1 MGTNTLTNTLPMQ
14 DNWELSLGEIPHQ
27 TQIVLY
33 GLGNQ
38 GKTTTLTHLLFLL
51 TNNSVKNFINTNL
64 VPKGKNG
71 NLHYND
77 AYYILAYKN
86 FVVFIA
92 TYGDGRDE
100 CERNNNFFACKEIN
114 KDLVYVVSD
123 NNICKL
129 SSLSNEKQKE
139 LYHNAKP
146 NIFITACRTD
156 GGSVDATLYQTN
168 KMLPHAKQIVWIR
181 KMGLP
186 KNAKPEYID
195 PAMPIVTTNDDKV
208 ANEIKQLLDRLL
220 AGSSI

>member
-14 DNWELSLGEIPHQ
+14 DNWELSLREIPHQ

-51 TNNSVKNFINTNL
+51 TNNSAKNYVDKNL
-64 VPKGKNG
+64 VQTGKNG

-100 CERNNNFFACKEIN
+100 CERNNDFFAGKEIN
-114 KDLVYVVSD
+114 KDLVYVVRG
-123 NNICKL
+123 NGVHKF
-129 SSLSNEKQKE
+129 SSLSENEQKRI
-139 LYHNAKP
+139 YYNAKP
-146 NIFITACRTD
+146 NICITACRTE

-168 KMLPHAKQIVWIR
+168 KMLPRAKQIVWIR

-208 ANEIKQLLDRLL
+208 ANDIKQLIDRLL
-220 AGSSI
+220 AGHSI

>member
-64 VPKGKNG
+64 VQTGKNG
-71 NLHYND
+71 NQHYND
-77 AYYILAYKN
+77 AYYILEYNGAL
-86 FVVFIA
+86 VFIA
-92 TYGDGRDE
+92 TYGDGRNE

-195 PAMPIVTTNDDKV
+195 PAMPIVTKNDDKV

>member
-1 MGTNTLTNTLPMQ
+1 METKTPADTPAMQ
-14 DNWELSLGEIPHQ
+14 DNCEFSLNNFSNQ
-27 TQIVLY
+27 ALIVLY

-51 TNNSVKNFINTNL
+51 TNNSAKNYVDKNL
-64 VPKGKNG
+64 VQTGKNG
-71 NLHYND
+71 NQHYND
-77 AYYILAYKN
+77 AYYILEYNSALI
-86 FVVFIA
+86 FIA
-92 TYGDGRDE
+92 TYGDGRNE
-100 CERNNNFFACKEIN
+100 CERNNDFFAGKEIN

-123 NNICKL
+123 NNICKF

-168 KMLPHAKQIVWIR
+168 KMLPRAKQIVWIR

-195 PAMPIVTTNDDKV
+195 PAMPIVTKNDDKV

-220 AGSSI
+220 AGCSI